1 MEDDIKYS
9 ESGRKAKDKGKPVY
23 VCHCDWCGDDFY
35 NGRPD
40 AHLCSN
46 SCRKAYY
53 KDPNRQKREGENR
66 GRPTGDSQSKI
77 IPINNNQKFNNM
89 AEENKSTQQD
99 LNKPFTQGEMEIR
112 DLKVEVRTLEAE
124 KQALEKKLNDANALL
139 RTSAD
144 NIKKNK
150 DGVIAEKDAVIENLN
165 AELAKV
171 RAYAKEI
178 EDKTNEEDDELL
190 DENESLRSEIEGY
203 KAKVKDLY
211 DKLDEA
217 EKHNTEIKQNI
228 TGKLQIPMDDFAR
241 KCYVTWCETYSK
253 DPRWSDNYKQNAAQ
267 FEKWGLAP
275 NSLNMPILMV
285 LANMLGK
292 VDSISFDCKIPK
304 EVVVKIAE
312 DCKTQK

>member
-1 MEDDIKYS
+1 MEDNIKYS

-77 IPINNNQKFNNM
+77 IPIVNNQNFTNMDNN
-89 AEENKSTQQD
+89 EQIIKELENRGKIKD
-99 LNKPFTQGEMEIR
+99 LET
-112 DLKVEVRTLEAE
+112 EVKTLQAE
-124 KQALEKKLNDANALL
+124 KTALEKKLDDANALL

-171 RAYAKEI
+171 RAYAQEL
-178 EDKTNEEDDELL
+178 EDKTDGGENDELW
-190 DENESLRSEIEGY
+190 DENESLRNEIEGY
-203 KAKVKDLY
+203 KSKVKDLS

-304 EVVVKIAE
+304 EVVVKIEE
-312 DCKTQK
+312 DCKAQK

>member
-1 MEDDIKYS
+1 MEDNIKYS

-77 IPINNNQKFNNM
+77 IPIVNNQNFTNMDNN
-89 AEENKSTQQD
+89 EQIIKELENREKIKD
-99 LNKPFTQGEMEIR
+99 LET
-112 DLKVEVRTLEAE
+112 EVKTLQAE
-124 KQALEKKLNDANALL
+124 KTALEKKLDDANALL

-171 RAYAKEI
+171 RAYAQEL
-178 EDKTNEEDDELL
+178 EDKTDVGENDELW

-203 KAKVKDLY
+203 KAKVKDLS

>member
-1 MEDDIKYS
+1 MDNNEQIIK
-9 ESGRKAKDKGKPVY
+9 A
-23 VCHCDWCGDDFY
+23 
-35 NGRPD
+35 
-40 AHLCSN
+40 L
-46 SCRKAYY
+46 
-53 KDPNRQKREGENR
+53 ENR
-66 GRPTGDSQSKI
+66 EKI
-77 IPINNNQKFNNM
+77 K
-89 AEENKSTQQD
+89 D
-99 LNKPFTQGEMEIR
+99 LET
-112 DLKVEVRTLEAE
+112 EVKTLQAE
-124 KQALEKKLNDANALL
+124 KTALEKKLDDANALL

-171 RAYAKEI
+171 RAYAQEL
-178 EDKTNEEDDELL
+178 EDKTDGGENDELW
-190 DENESLRSEIEGY
+190 DQNESLRSEIEGY
-203 KAKVKDLY
+203 KAKVKDLS

-312 DCKTQK
+312 DCKNQK

>member
-1 MEDDIKYS
+1 MEDNIKYS

-66 GRPTGDSQSKI
+66 GRPTGDSRSKI
-77 IPINNNQKFNNM
+77 IPIVNNQNFTNMDNN
-89 AEENKSTQQD
+89 EQIIKELENREKIKD
-99 LNKPFTQGEMEIR
+99 LETEV
-112 DLKVEVRTLEAE
+112 KVLQAE
-124 KQALEKKLNDANALL
+124 KTALEKKLNDANALL

-165 AELAKV
+165 TELAKV
-171 RAYAKEI
+171 RAYAKEL
-178 EDKTNEEDDELL
+178 EDKTNDEDDELL

-203 KAKVKDLY
+203 KAQVKDLS

-304 EVVVKIAE
+304 EVIVKIAE
-312 DCKTQK
+312 DCKTLKK

>member
-1 MEDDIKYS
+1 MEDNIKYS

-77 IPINNNQKFNNM
+77 IPIVNNQNFTNMDNNEQIIKELENRGKIKDLETEVKTLQ
-89 AEENKSTQQD
+89 AE
-99 LNKPFTQGEMEIR
+99 
-112 DLKVEVRTLEAE
+112 RT
-124 KQALEKKLNDANALL
+124 ALEKKLDDANALL

-165 AELAKV
+165 TELAKV
-171 RAYAKEI
+171 RAYAKEL
-178 EDKTNEEDDELL
+178 EDKTNDEDDELL
-190 DENESLRSEIEGY
+190 KENKSLRNEIEGY
-203 KAKVKDLY
+203 KAKVKDLS
-211 DKLDEA
+211 DKLEES

-253 DPRWSDNYKQNAAQ
+253 EPRWSDNYKQNAAQ

>member
-1 MEDDIKYS
+1 MEDNIKYS

-77 IPINNNQKFNNM
+77 IPIVNNQNFTNMDNN
-89 AEENKSTQQD
+89 EQIIKELENRGKIKD
-99 LNKPFTQGEMEIR
+99 LET
-112 DLKVEVRTLEAE
+112 EVKTLQAE
-124 KQALEKKLNDANALL
+124 KAALEKKLNDANALL

-144 NIKKNK
+144 NIKRNK

-171 RAYAKEI
+171 RAYAKEL
-178 EDKTNEEDDELL
+178 EDKTNDEDDELL
-190 DENESLRSEIEGY
+190 EENESLRNEIEGY
-203 KAKVKDLY
+203 KAKVKDLS
-211 DKLDEA
+211 DKLDES
-217 EKHNTEIKQNI
+217 EKHNVEIKQDI
-228 TGKLQIPMDDFAR
+228 TGKLQIPMGDFAR
-241 KCYVTWCETYSK
+241 KCYITWCEIYSK
-253 DPRWSDNYKQNAAQ
+253 DPRWSYNYKQNVAQ

-285 LANMLGK
+285 LANMLNK
-292 VDSISFDCKIPK
+292 VGDIRFDCKIP
-304 EVVVKIAE
+304 EDVVRKIAE

>member
-1 MEDDIKYS
+1 MEDNIKYS
-9 ESGRKAKDKGKPVY
+9 ESGQKAKDKGKPVY

-77 IPINNNQKFNNM
+77 IPVVNNQNFTNMDNN
-89 AEENKSTQQD
+89 EQIIKELENREKIKD
-99 LNKPFTQGEMEIR
+99 LER
-112 DLKVEVRTLEAE
+112 EVKTLQAE
-124 KQALEKKLNDANALL
+124 KTALEKKLNDANALL

-150 DGVIAEKDAVIENLN
+150 DGVIAEKDAVIKNLN

-171 RAYAKEI
+171 RAYAQEL
-178 EDKTNEEDDELL
+178 EDKADGGENDELW

-203 KAKVKDLY
+203 KAKVKDLS

-285 LANMLGK
+285 LGNMLGK
-292 VDSISFDCKIPK
+292 IDDIRFDCKIPQ
-304 EVVVKIAE
+304 EVVRKIAE
-312 DCKTQK
+312 DCKKSEK